1 MGDIPQMP
9 GGFGGMGSDDVKL
22 KYIDDDADSY
32 SNIFNNAK
40 TKITDTDRQRLI
52 AALRNL
58 SEYSDLEKT
67 VDTEE
72 VLRYFVVHNFVCNGD
87 SYTGTMIHNYYLHEQ
102 DGQLSMI
109 PWDYNLAFGTFESG
123 DAGSSVNASIDSPVS
138 GGNVDDRPMLGWIFS
153 DESYTEKYHELFAEF
168 TERWFS
174 QGQLAQLIEETRA
187 LLQSFVE
194 KDPTKFCTVGEFD
207 TGVQTLEKFV
217 TLRAEAVNRQLSG
230 DVFEVDATGLDTSD
244 MGSMG
249 STMGGFGRKNDR
261 DFMTDSSG
269 PDSNGKSVDEDGHGS
284 ESSEISANSEVSGM
298 PSIKPG
304 EDGRGDSQS
313 FSDMQ
318 PGGRLS
324 WENGNINPDVAGGNG
339 TNSALLLFGISVIL
353 LFAGLFVA
361 IRVRH

>member
-1 MGDIPQMP
+1 
-9 GGFGGMGSDDVKL
+9 
-22 KYIDDDADSY
+22 
-32 SNIFNNAK
+32 
-40 TKITDTDRQRLI
+40 
-52 AALRNL
+52 
-58 SEYSDLEKT
+58 
-67 VDTEE
+67 
-72 VLRYFVVHNFVCNGD
+72 
-87 SYTGTMIHNYYLHEQ
+87 
-102 DGQLSMI
+102 MI

-318 PGGRLS
+318 PGRLS